1 MARPVVLSN
10 ILSDL
15 AERIRQSDEVTRS
28 YERMAAAGA
37 IASGEM
43 LLQAKDACRHGEWL
57 PFLARAGMPERKAQR
72 LMQIAHSGLKPDTVS
87 DLGIKGTLE
96 LIAKRRFPEPGFM
109 LMVSPGP
116 CALTNPKAMSERL
129 NAYLFENESH
139 PDHFDMVTL
148 DLRAG
153 AYEPSHVMRRP
164 LHRDAEWAVFRQLDE
179 ILQTEP
185 SELLYEV
192 WPFPE
197 SAAAFFRSL
206 RDETIADAR
215 EIYRASKAQV
225 S

>member
-10 ILSDL
+10 VLSDL

-87 DLGIKGTLE
+87 DLGIRATLE

-129 NAYLFENESH
+129 AANIFESEQH

-153 AYEPSHVMRRP
+153 DYEASHVLRRP
-164 LHRDAEWAVFRQLDE
+164 VHRDAEWAVFRHLDE

-197 SAAAFFRSL
+197 SAAAFFRQL